1 MMRNLVLVWAAAVTV
16 AAVTVVAGTGVAA
29 AQDIPTLTQ
38 FKTDCY
44 RNSGMCRVKIEDYIN
59 AASGQ
64 HFICLPDGKSARR
77 VVGDVLDWIRDENN
91 MKNGLADGPYDDG
104 LFEATKVL
112 FPCAPSAPVVP
123 PVPPPSGEAPPP
135 PPADA
140 SAPSPPQN

>member
-1 MMRNLVLVWAAAVTV
+1 MMRKLVLVAAA
-16 AAVTVVAGTGVAA
+16 AAATAMAA

-44 RNSGMCRVKIEDYIN
+44 RNGGMCRVKIEDYIN

-64 HFICLPDGKSARR
+64 HFICLPEGKSARR
-77 VVGDVLDWIRDENN
+77 VVGDVLDWIRDEKN
-91 MKNGLADGPYDDG
+91 MTNGLAEGPYDDG
-104 LFEATKVL
+104 LFEATKAL
-112 FPCAPSAPVVP
+112 FPCAPAAPVTP

-140 SAPSPPQN
+140 PPSPPQL